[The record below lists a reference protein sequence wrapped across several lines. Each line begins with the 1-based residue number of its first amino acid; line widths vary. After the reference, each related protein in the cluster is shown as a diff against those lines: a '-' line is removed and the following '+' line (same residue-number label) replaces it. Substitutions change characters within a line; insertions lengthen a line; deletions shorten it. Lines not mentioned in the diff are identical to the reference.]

1 MRLASSRGALAF
13 LALAQVMGTGQAGAD
28 EPLPAA
34 SAASTR
40 TVVAGERFRK
50 GGPYRFLFGGNYRDL
65 WTTPVELPVL
75 DLQTFAGGLIP
86 TRAVGHG
93 QTQGLALDG
102 ADGQAYTFRPL
113 LKDPVGLLPQE
124 LRATFAG
131 VFVRDQMSSGHPAGH
146 VMVPP
151 LMQALGLPHNTPRIV
166 IMPDDPAL
174 GEFREQFRNLPGNIE
189 EYTGQKGYAGSER
202 ALDGAGMWAALDAG
216 PDVRIDARAFLTARL
231 LDHLIGDWD
240 RHREQWRWLKLPGRE
255 RWVPIPEDRD
265 QAFVRFQGAVIRQ
278 IRAGLPLLISFGDKY
293 PDMEGLLF
301 DSWDVDRRLL
311 NELPWST
318 WAEVA
323 AEVRAKLDDAVL
335 QASVERLPK
344 AYHDQAGRELLHA
357 LKRRRD
363 GLEQHAREYY
373 HFLAQQVDVRA
384 SEQADSVDVLRHE
397 NGDVEVSV
405 ALRAAEGQPAGAPY
419 YRRLFHK
426 SETNEVRLLLLA
438 GNDELRTR
446 GPRNGL
452 TVRVV
457 GGPGSDT
464 VDDSASGGLRVSDA
478 MGADQVLAGPGTRWD
493 RKPYDEPPP
502 SPRGAWIPPRDW
514 GRRTIFPMVRV
525 TGATDIGLL
534 VDLGLRSTGYG
545 FRRDPFAD
553 QQSVRVGYSTAHKA
567 LRGEYRGEFR
577 PENSKL
583 RYTLQARASA
593 FDIVRFYGFGNETR
607 SEQPDAFFKVET
619 DQLLLA
625 PAVVMPLGSRAS
637 FAVGPLLAYATTEKV
652 EQVLLGTLKPYGS
665 GGFGQLGAQASVD
678 IDTRD
683 VQGLSRKG
691 AQVRFGGAYYPAVW
705 SVKSAFGTLYGDATT
720 YLHAKVP
727 LQPTLVLHA
736 GGKRVWGRY
745 PYQESAFLGGAST
758 LRGLRTQRYA
768 GDAALYG
775 SAELRL
781 SLASAFVFV
790 PGEIGV
796 LGLVDVGRVYLEGED
811 SQRWHRGVGGGLFFS
826 SPQRRNLVSIALA
839 RSEGRTGFY
848 LKAGLGF

>member
-1 MRLASSRGALAF
+1 MGFANWRRAAALF
-13 LALAQVMGTGQAGAD
+13 LVL
-28 EPLPAA
+28 LPAGPSGAAEPTAPA
-34 SAASTR
+34 SAGTTR
-40 TVVAGERFRK
+40 TVVVGERFRK
-50 GGPYRFLFGGNYRDL
+50 SGVYQLLFGHNYREL
-65 WTTPVELPVL
+65 WTTPVDLPLL
-75 DLQTFAGGLIP
+75 DLATFAGGLTP
-86 TRAVGHG
+86 TRVVGHG
-93 QTQGLALDG
+93 QTQGLAFAG

-113 LKDPVGLLPQE
+113 LKDPVGLLPEE
-124 LRATFAG
+124 LRATLAG

-174 GEFREQFRNLPGNIE
+174 GEFRAQFRNVPGNIE
-189 EYTGQKGYAGSER
+189 EYTGQRGYAGSER
-202 ALDGAGMWAALDAG
+202 MLDGAGLWAALDAS
-216 PDVRIDARAFLTARL
+216 PEVRIDARVFLTVRL

-255 RWVPIPEDRD
+255 RWLPIPEDRD

-278 IRAGLPLLISFGDKY
+278 VRAGLPLLINFGEKY
-293 PDMEGLLF
+293 PDIEGLLF

-311 NELPWST
+311 NELPWPV

-323 AEVRAKLDDAVL
+323 AEVRAKLNDEVL
-335 QASVERLPK
+335 QASVDAMPA
-344 AYHDQAGRELLHA
+344 AYRAKLGAELLHA
-357 LKRRRD
+357 LKRRRE
-363 GLEQHAREYY
+363 GLERHARHYY
-373 HFLAQQVDVRA
+373 EFLARQVDVRA
-384 SEQADSVDVLRHE
+384 TDQADSVDVLRHP

-405 ALRAAEGQPAGAPY
+405 ALRAAEGQAPGTPY
-419 YRRLFHK
+419 YRRLFRK
-426 SETNEVRLLLLA
+426 DETREVRLLLLA
-438 GNDELRTR
+438 GNDEVRTR
-446 GPRNGL
+446 GPRNDLG
-452 TVRVV
+452 VRVV
-457 GGPGSDT
+457 GGPGNDQ
-464 VDDSASGGLRVSDA
+464 VDDRASGGLRVSDA
-478 MGADQVLAGPGTRWD
+478 MGANEVLAGPGTSWD
-493 RKPYDEPPP
+493 RKPYTEPPP

-514 GRRTIFPMVRV
+514 GRRTIFPMVRL

-534 VDLGLRSTGYG
+534 VDVGLRSTGYG
-545 FRRDPFAD
+545 FRRYPFAD
-553 QQSVRVGYSTAHKA
+553 QQIARVGYSTAHNA
-567 LRGEYRGEFR
+567 FRGEYRGEFR

-607 SEQPDAFFKVET
+607 ADSPDAFYKVET

-625 PAVVMPLGSRAS
+625 PALVVPLGTRAS
-637 FAVGPLLAYATTEKV
+637 VSLGPLLGYATTEK
-652 EQVLLGTLKPYGS
+652 EDQVLLGTLKPYGS
-665 GGFGQLGAQASVD
+665 GGFGQLGAQATVD

-683 VQGLSRKG
+683 VQGLARRG
-691 AQVRFGGAYYPAVW
+691 VQLRFGGTYYPAVW
-705 SVKSAFGTLYGDATT
+705 SVASAFGSLHGEGTT
-720 YLHAKVP
+720 YLHAQLP
-727 LQPTLVLHA
+727 LQPTLVLRA

-745 PYQESAFLGGAST
+745 PYQESAFLGGANT

-839 RSEGRTGFY
+839 RSEGRLGFY

>member
-1 MRLASSRGALAF
+1 MRLQSRSGGALVLVCMLCAP
-13 LALAQVMGTGQAGAD
+13 
-28 EPLPAA
+28 PLEARSDASTPAA
-34 SAASTR
+34 STPPTH

-50 GGPYRFLFGGNYRDL
+50 SGLYRFLFGSNYRDL
-65 WTTPVELPVL
+65 WTTPVELPLL
-75 DLQTFAGGLIP
+75 DLASFAGGLRP
-86 TRAVGHG
+86 TRVVGHG
-93 QTQGLALDG
+93 QTQGLAFDG

-113 LKDPVGLLPQE
+113 LKDPVGLLPEE
-124 LRATFAG
+124 LRATLAG

-166 IMPDDPAL
+166 VMPDDAAL
-174 GEFREQFRNLPGNIE
+174 GAFREQFRNVPGNIE
-189 EYTGQKGYAGSER
+189 EYTGQKGFAGSER
-202 ALDGAGMWAALDAG
+202 TLDGAGMWAALDAG
-216 PDVRIDARAFLTARL
+216 PEVRIDARAFLTARL

-255 RWVPIPEDRD
+255 RWLPVPEDRD

-278 IRAGLPLLISFGDKY
+278 VRAGLPLLISFGEKY

-311 NELPWST
+311 NELPWPV

-323 AEVRAKLDDAVL
+323 AEVRVKLDDGVL

-344 AYHDQAGRELLHA
+344 AYRDKLGAELLRA

-363 GLEQHAREYY
+363 AVERHARHYY
-373 HFLAQQVDVRA
+373 EFLARQVDVRA
-384 SEQADSVDVLRHE
+384 SEQADVVDVLRHA

-405 ALRAAEGQPAGAPY
+405 ALRSSAGQPANPPY
-419 YRRLFHK
+419 YQRLFRK
-426 SETNEVRLLLLA
+426 DETREVRLLLLA
-438 GNDELRTR
+438 GDDELRTR

-452 TVRVV
+452 GVRVL
-457 GGPGSDT
+457 GGPGNDK
-464 VDDSASGGLRVSDA
+464 VDDSATGGLRVSDA
-478 MGADQVLAGPGTRWD
+478 MGVDQVLVGPGTRWD
-493 RKPYDEPPP
+493 RKPYDAPPP
-502 SPRGAWIPPRDW
+502 NARGAWIPPRDW
-514 GRRTIFPMVRV
+514 GRRTIFPMVRL

-534 VDLGLRSTGYG
+534 VDVGVRSTGYG

-553 QQSVRVGYSTAHKA
+553 QQLARIGYSTAHRA
-567 LRGEYRGEFR
+567 FRGEYRGEFR
-577 PENSKL
+577 PESSKL

-607 SEQPDAFFKVET
+607 ADEVDAFYKVET

-625 PAVVMPLGSRAS
+625 PALVVPLGARANFS
-637 FAVGPLLAYATTEKV
+637 VGPLLGYATTEKV
-652 EQVLLGTLKPYGS
+652 EQVLLGALKPYGS
-665 GGFGQLGAQASVD
+665 GGFGQVGVQATLD
-678 IDTRD
+678 ADTRD
-683 VQGLSRKG
+683 VQGLSRRG
-691 AQVRFGGAYYPAVW
+691 VQLRVGGAYYPPVW
-705 SVKSAFGTLYGDATT
+705 SVKSAFGSLQGEGSA
-720 YLHAKVP
+720 YLHAALP
-727 LQPTLVLHA
+727 TQPTLVLRA

-745 PYQESAFLGGAST
+745 PYQESAFLGGANT

-768 GDAALYG
+768 GDASLYG

-796 LGLVDVGRVYLEGED
+796 LGLIDVGRVYLEGED

-826 SPQRRNLVSIALA
+826 SPQRRNLFSVALA